1 MQILEAMSDSDMVVV
16 KEEPKDQEDNDI
28 VTTNSEMVL
37 DDILGDDIIG
47 ETSGRFLN
55 DVIRRLTKVKT

>member
-1 MQILEAMSDSDMVVV
+1 MAENDMVVV
-16 KEEPKDQEDNDI
+16 KEEPKDPEDNDI

-47 ETSGRFLN
+47 ESSGKNTFAPPFFNFLS
-55 DVIRRLTKVKT
+55 IH